1 MLRDA
6 RGDEQRS
13 FVMGFTIPLPGGAP
27 QATQVQLR
35 AQKPSYKDAQGV
47 GWSFDSSGKEARNA
61 KCTQTCA
68 KMHPEGSRCGAGMH
82 RSPPVC

>member
-1 MLRDA
+1 MLSDA
-6 RGDEQRS
+6 CGDEQRS
-13 FVMGFTIPLPGGAP
+13 FVMGFAAPLPGGAP

-47 GWSFDSSGKEARNA
+47 GWSFDSIRKEARNA

-82 RSPPVC
+82 KSPPVC

>member
-1 MLRDA
+1 MLSDA

-13 FVMGFTIPLPGGAP
+13 FVMGFTIPLPGGAL

-47 GWSFDSSGKEARNA
+47 GWSFDSIRKEARNA

-82 RSPPVC
+82 KSPPVC